1 MKIKIT
7 CRPRYNPWLKKY
19 LNTKTFSKILAFGVL
34 LNSIPINSLAGMLLE
49 DSRYETFEG
58 NNITIDNVLEEDKV
72 NIEIEGN
79 TINNI
84 VLENQSVEIKGNI
97 EDFYQ
102 KYIQKA
108 VNLNYPL
115 KANTEYTI
123 SLNVK
128 SNGYNHP
135 PFHSIVIGQGDV
147 DTGMGLDRW
156 SFRLY
161 WNKDFNFDKNSSNLG
176 VYTVKFTTPSRV
188 EETSFDHIRFI
199 AHDWSSF
206 DSVIDNISIFEGDLI
221 SDYPSEYFEGMKS
234 SFEDQLVTQE
244 MVDLGKEKSENFGK
258 YKVEVKT
265 TGKNLFDGELENGFI
280 AGDTGMDTDD
290 TQWIR
295 STNYISVKPN
305 TTYTLSKSKK
315 EGALGLRL
323 YDNKLN
329 YLGMFHGITDGMYSS
344 SIVVPSNCHYLRFNI
359 VTELSTQFQI
369 EEGSI
374 ATEYEPYKE
383 SINTF
388 YLNSPLLEGD
398 TIEYIDGKT
407 THIKRS
413 SQLFFDGSED
423 WYKES
428 SFTTDNYT
436 CFTRSVSDLIKR
448 GDNVIVSDKFV
459 YKVATNT
466 EEVGI
471 WESYSGDAIRIKVQ
485 NSIARTVSEFRQW
498 LSENPV
504 TVAYE
509 LANPIY
515 ESIKADLSVNLFEG
529 TTHISTNSII
539 PPTIKVTVD
548 RTINRATEA
557 VELAKTNPT
566 IANLSRARYWTNLL
580 KESTKKDELQEEI
593 NNNVDIVDLQLE
605 RKTTSANLD
614 VYIKCENMLSMSLDT
629 NQISFSDFSG
639 IEDVEKVN
647 AVNVSINSSLPY
659 QLNAYLPAEIQNSD
673 KTKTMNKEI
682 LQLKESGESDYKK
695 FININEKVVLKDNC
709 SSGNQLV
716 HGIDIMLRGGIAHEK
731 DVYKAV
737 IKLEAEQK

>member
-716 HGIDIMLRGGIAHEK
+716 HSIDIRLKGGVAHEK